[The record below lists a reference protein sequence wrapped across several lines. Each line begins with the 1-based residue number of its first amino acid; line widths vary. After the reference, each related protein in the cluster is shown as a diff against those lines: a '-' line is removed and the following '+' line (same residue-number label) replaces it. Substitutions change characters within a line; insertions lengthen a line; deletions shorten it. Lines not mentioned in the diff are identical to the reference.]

1 MDFFFYF
8 LSLVVH
14 LRLTS
19 LRDGAM
25 VTHTGNRDSLI
36 QVSAC
41 YHFDRK
47 FKSSS
52 KSMIFMFGPNSF
64 FSRPSFGN
72 QTSWLCP
79 DKAVA
84 DANAAAWAAY
94 YAQYS
99 QQPQAPMT
107 PTSGAPGTTQ
117 TNGQGN

>member
-1 MDFFFYF
+1 
-8 LSLVVH
+8 
-14 LRLTS
+14 
-19 LRDGAM
+19 
-25 VTHTGNRDSLI
+25 
-36 QVSAC
+36 
-41 YHFDRK
+41 
-47 FKSSS
+47 
-52 KSMIFMFGPNSF
+52 MIFMFGPNSF

-117 TNGQGN
+117 TNGQGNWSVSESAKCPLQELFRGV